1 MLNNNYQ
8 KAVFISSA
16 LHFYESKDEFFGDAW
31 YCEDRKLLVQFGN
44 FDCSAEFELDLG
56 EYSIEGALHDFD
68 EKAAEKFAGSPT
80 FYRYY
85 NIMYGYIMCL
95 CIMFENMN

>member
-16 LHFYESKDEFFGDAW
+16 LHFYESKDDFFGDAW

-56 EYSIEGALHDFD
+56 EYSIEGALHDHFHYLHQHFPAMQ
-68 EKAAEKFAGSPT
+68 KVH
-80 FYRYY
+80 RR
-85 NIMYGYIMCL
+85 NIRL
-95 CIMFENMN
+95 LRFP